1 MDEKTE
7 NTSANQA
14 IRADLEKLHQLL
26 LKAQEYRNFGDTQAY
41 ALEVQARKLVE
52 EMMERCL

>member
-7 NTSANQA
+7 NTPSNQA
-14 IRADLEKLHQLL
+14 IRADLQKLHQLL
-26 LKAQEYRNFGDTQAY
+26 LKAQEYRDFGDTKAY

>member
-7 NTSANQA
+7 NTPSNHA

-26 LKAQEYRNFGDTQAY
+26 LKAQEYRDFGDTKAY

-52 EMMERCL
+52 EMMERL

>member
-7 NTSANQA
+7 NTPSNQA

-26 LKAQEYRNFGDTQAY
+26 LKAQEYRNFGDTQSY

-52 EMMERCL
+52 EMMERL